1 MKKNLFKVGL
11 LFLGA
16 LVLTGCTKSFST
28 IQDKANMMIVYENT
42 KVDDKTTMETIISSV
57 KDKGYYVPS
66 ENYFNYVEEKIV
78 ENVQKNYGSATLDG
92 MPYSDISKESLLN
105 EGETRTNFVQSN
117 EYALIKYAKEKT
129 NSLDDLWYNYDLW
142 RSEALKDGLTL
153 EDVGSNYFFNEMKTS
168 FNNYAN
174 TITATITPVDGV
186 FDGLKLQGKGWGY
199 TFTNVGLIEGLL
211 VWPIA
216 ALLYY
221 FAMAFSSLGVGGIV
235 LSILLVT
242 IIVRGLLLLL
252 TFKQTASQQKLTAL
266 QPQIAKLQEKYPH
279 ADTNQYEKQAMAQ
292 EQMELY
298 KKNHVNPF
306 SMFIVLLVQFPVF
319 IAVWGAMSGSA
330 VLREGELW
338 GLRLSAN
345 TGSSIIHWTGTPSV
359 VALVIFIIMAITQ
372 AVSMLLPQFL
382 QKKRTEKVAK
392 LNKNPTAAKT
402 NNQMMIMNIV
412 MLVMIIFTGTQLPVA
427 MSIYWII
434 TALIS
439 LVQSLVMSHIT
450 NRKGKNYK

>member
-78 ENVQKNYGSATLDG
+78 DNVKTNYASATLNG
-92 MPYSDISKESLLN
+92 IAYSDISKESLLN

-186 FDGLKLQGKGWGY
+186 FDGLKLQGKGD
-199 TFTNVGLIEGLL
+199 
-211 VWPIA
+211 
-216 ALLYY
+216 
-221 FAMAFSSLGVGGIV
+221 
-235 LSILLVT
+235 
-242 IIVRGLLLLL
+242 R
-252 TFKQTASQQKLTAL
+252 K
-266 QPQIAKLQEKYPH
+266 
-279 ADTNQYEKQAMAQ
+279 
-292 EQMELY
+292 
-298 KKNHVNPF
+298 
-306 SMFIVLLVQFPVF
+306 
-319 IAVWGAMSGSA
+319 
-330 VLREGELW
+330 
-338 GLRLSAN
+338 
-345 TGSSIIHWTGTPSV
+345 SV
-359 VALVIFIIMAITQ
+359 V
-372 AVSMLLPQFL
+372 
-382 QKKRTEKVAK
+382 
-392 LNKNPTAAKT
+392 
-402 NNQMMIMNIV
+402 
-412 MLVMIIFTGTQLPVA
+412 
-427 MSIYWII
+427 
-434 TALIS
+434 
-439 LVQSLVMSHIT
+439 
-450 NRKGKNYK
+450 